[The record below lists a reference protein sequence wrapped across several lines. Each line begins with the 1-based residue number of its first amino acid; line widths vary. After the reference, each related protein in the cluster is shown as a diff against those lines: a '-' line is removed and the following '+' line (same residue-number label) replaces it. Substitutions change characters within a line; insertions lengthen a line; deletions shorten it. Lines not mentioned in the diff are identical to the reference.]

1 MILTM
6 LGEPKKLVDLLR
18 ALHNDFKVKFTVDDV
33 ISMIASV
40 IAVKQSDI
48 FGPILFTFFIAALMT
63 TWKTTNNVTVCIF
76 YSKNDTKLT
85 GCSYRVRGENVLL
98 RDSEYAHDTA
108 ILLDNHEELTNDVN
122 SIVTQFA
129 RF

>member
-48 FGPILFTFFIAALMT
+48 FGPILFTF
-63 TWKTTNNVTVCIF
+63 
-76 YSKNDTKLT
+76 
-85 GCSYRVRGENVLL
+85 LL
-98 RDSEYAHDTA
+98 WH
-108 ILLDNHEELTNDVN
+108 
-122 SIVTQFA
+122 
-129 RF
+129 